1 MLKALAHCGK
11 RVAVIGTTGSGKTTL
26 ARQLAEHLAVR
37 HVELDALHWDA
48 GWTPAPL
55 EILRERVSQALK
67 GDAWVVD
74 GNYSKVRDIV
84 WSQADTIVWLD
95 YSFWVIIR
103 RVILRTFRRLLRR
116 EELWNGNRERWRD
129 QFLSRESLFLWVLR
143 TYWRRRREYPLLLR
157 EPEYA
162 HLAVAHLRSPKQAQ
176 QWLAYIATSD
186 NDAQR
191 VRLA

>member
-1 MLKALAHCGK
+1 MLKVLAHGGK
-11 RVAVIGTTGSGKTTL
+11 RIAVIGTTGSGKTTL
-26 ARQLAEHLAVR
+26 AQQLAGCLGVL
-37 HVELDALHWDA
+37 HVELDALHWGA
-48 GWTPAPL
+48 GWSPAPL
-55 EILRERVSQALK
+55 EIFRERVSQSLK
-67 GDAWVVD
+67 GDGWVVD

-84 WSQADTIVWLD
+84 WSRADTIVWLD

-103 RVILRTFRRLLRR
+103 RVIQRTFRRLLRQ

-162 HLAVAHLRSPKQAQ
+162 HLAVVHLRSPMDAQ
-176 QWLAYIATSD
+176 EWLARIAT
-186 NDAQR
+186 
-191 VRLA
+191 